1 MPTIVPREPLTPAQ
15 RELFSKYQHLIHSV
29 VRRMRRL
36 EIFGVFDWE
45 DMYQE
50 GALGLMDA
58 TRLWHPAGGAS
69 FSTYA
74 LKRISGSLI
83 DAARRLRPFT
93 RADLR
98 HAREAGTDSDIW
110 DRRPLSLDSVLS
122 DDDKVQRHD
131 LVPDPAAEQAFENVL
146 RERGDQEE
154 AVAALVIALPPNQRI
169 CVTLYYWEDLSMRA
183 IGEVLG
189 VSESRVHQ
197 ILTRA
202 RQRLQQAIEAQT
214 KERPG

>member
-1 MPTIVPREPLTPAQ
+1 MATLVPREPLTPAQ
-15 RELFSKYQHLIHSV
+15 RELFTANVHLIHST

-36 EIFGVFDWE
+36 EILGVFDWE

-58 TRLWHPAGGAS
+58 TRLWHPDRGAS

-74 LKRISGSLI
+74 LRRIAGSLI

-93 RADLR
+93 RTDLR
-98 HAREAGTDSDIW
+98 DARAAGTDSSLW
-110 DRRPLSLDSVLS
+110 DRRPLSLDRIIS
-122 DDDKVQRHD
+122 DDDKVQRYD
-131 LVPDPAAEQAFENVL
+131 LVSDPAAEDAFDDVL
-146 RERGDQEE
+146 LESSSE
-154 AVAALVIALPPNQRI
+154 ADALAALVFALPPNERV
-169 CVTLYYWEDLSMRA
+169 CVTLYYWEELSMRA
-183 IGEVLG
+183 IGEVIG

-202 RQRLQQAIEAQT
+202 RLRLATRIEAGT
-214 KERPG
+214 TERPR